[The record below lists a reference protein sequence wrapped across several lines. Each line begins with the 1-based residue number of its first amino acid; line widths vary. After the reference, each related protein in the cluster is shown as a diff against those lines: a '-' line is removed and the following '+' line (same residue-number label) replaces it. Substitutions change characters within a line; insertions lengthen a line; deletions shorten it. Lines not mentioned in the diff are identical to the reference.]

1 MTMLKLP
8 NVNATE
14 FSNIR
19 NGGVPQKERLKRLIP
34 IAIEQMKLLVADH
47 GIENLRTKNNGF
59 AS

>member
-19 NGGVPQKERLKRLIP
+19 NGGMPQKERLRRLNA

-47 GIENLRTKNNGF
+47 GIEKLEDEK
-59 AS
+59 